1 MATKEA
7 PVNTMTYPAKPLML
21 DVIRT
26 ERAKFYD
33 IIDDPKNWEVQTR
46 CTEWQVRDIVGHMI
60 DVTEGYLD
68 RWQMARDNRPANSR
82 GLLVMAQALDE
93 NAKTF
98 RRLPREQAIARLK
111 RDSDKMMEIFDALT
125 ADEWSNFLVTHP
137 YMGPL
142 PTFFY
147 PAFHVM
153 DYGVHTWDMRWG
165 LGEKN
170 APLDERTA
178 GVLVPYM
185 LGALLPSTVEQESAK
200 GIDGEYGIVI
210 DGEWGGQWRTRVKD
224 GTFAAEPAN
233 NLDGVQA
240 TFHFKNASD
249 FVLTAFQRFPGGEAS
264 GDPKAIEKFRSLFFR
279 I

>member
-1 MATKEA
+1 MA
-7 PVNTMTYPAKPLML
+7 VNTMDYSAKPLML

-26 ERAKFYD
+26 ERTRFYNM
-33 IIDDPKNWEVQTR
+33 IDDPKNWEVQTR
-46 CTEWQVRDIVGHMI
+46 CEAWQVRDIVGHMI

-68 RWQMARDNRPANSR
+68 RWQYARQGREVGTR
-82 GLLVMAQALDE
+82 GLLIMAEGLDE

-98 RRLPREQAIARLK
+98 RRLPREETIARLK
-111 RDSDKMMEIFDALT
+111 SDSDKMMTIFDALT
-125 ADEWSNFLVTHP
+125 ADAWSNFIVVHP

-142 PTFFY
+142 PTFLY

-153 DYGVHTWDMRWG
+153 DYGVHTWDMQWG
-165 LGEKN
+165 LGAKD
-170 APLDERTA
+170 APMDERAA

-185 LGALLPSTVEQESAK
+185 FGALLPSTVDQGSAAGVDHEI
-200 GIDGEYGIVI
+200 GIIV
-210 DGEWGGQWRTRVKD
+210 DGEWGGKWRAKTKD
-224 GTFAAEPAN
+224 GKFSSEPAD

-249 FVLTAFQRFPGGEAS
+249 FVLTCFQRFPGGEAT
-264 GDPKAIEKFRSLFFR
+264 GDPQVIKEFRNLFFR